1 MYLFMTSNCRISP
14 WIRTKRLDKPYD
26 IDFYYNKAW
35 LPLALCDHCRQESGM
50 GYYIAILRLWYCKEC
65 YEEWSRIATIRF
77 RGDIPAEERNYR
89 EMIDRL
95 KPK

>member
-1 MYLFMTSNCRISP
+1 MILTFTTTKPGFLVIVANMDEVS
-14 WIRTKRLDKPYD
+14 KRLDRFA
-26 IDFYYNKAW
+26 I
-35 LPLALCDHCRQESGM
+35 CDHCRQESGM

-77 RGDIPAEERNYR
+77 RGVIPAEERNYR

>member
-1 MYLFMTSNCRISP
+1 MILTFTTS
-14 WIRTKRLDKPYD
+14 
-26 IDFYYNKAW
+26 
-35 LPLALCDHCRQESGM
+35 
-50 GYYIAILRLWYCKEC
+50 

-95 KPK
+95 KSK